1 MVKKEIKEG
10 NSLLFLLFIFSN
22 FAVFMASLA
31 ALGCSIYLFALTRT
45 GSILNFGFLI
55 TSLCLLGVSTYAFR
69 LRKSIHMLGC
79 YLVI

>member
-1 MVKKEIKEG
+1 MAKKEIKEG

-22 FAVFMASLA
+22 FAVFIASLA

-45 GSILNFGFLI
+45 GSALNFGFLI